1 MKKINFKTVLMT
13 GLVIVSFISF
23 AYVNANVSCKMLASS
38 GFSLPSVEQLPDEK
52 TQLPDVELG
61 KQLLIFVKKMLSL
74 YF

>member
-1 MKKINFKTVLMT
+1 MKKINLRAVLMT

-23 AYVNANVSCKMLASS
+23 AYVNTDVSCKMLASS

-52 TQLPDVELG
+52 TQLPDVEFG
-61 KQLLIFVKKMLSL
+61 KQILIFVKKMLSV

>member
-1 MKKINFKTVLMT
+1 MKKINLKTVLMT

-23 AYVNANVSCKMLASS
+23 AYVNMDVSCKMLASS

-52 TQLPDVELG
+52 TQLPDVEFG
-61 KQLLIFVKKMLSL
+61 KQILIFIKKMVSV

>member
-1 MKKINFKTVLMT
+1 MKKINLKAVLMT

-23 AYVNANVSCKMLASS
+23 AYVNTDGYCKMLASS

-52 TQLPDVELG
+52 TQLPDVEFG
-61 KQLLIFVKKMLSL
+61 KQILVFVKKMLSV